1 MLTKEQKLYRK
12 ILWFEKRT
20 RHDIDCFELL
30 QPQRKVSEHSRYK
43 SGVFYSEKSKR
54 WIQYESGLELNF
66 IMQLEQMKN
75 VLFYYEQ
82 PVRISYRRGSKKQ
95 MYTPDFG
102 LYLDTKEFVLVEIK
116 DLTSMLEDRVQLK
129 VEALMDFCSKKGFG
143 LLFFDGRYT
152 FDRLLKIKNNRKLE
166 KAIMEALDTSVLR
179 KKQCDEI
186 IKNCNSTHNELLKVI
201 IRQGLRFKA
210 FPFKLQSGSRNQMF
224 RRVFVEKMR
233 YDDLVR
239 EKLLEFKNRYMY
251 GKPESEGS

>member
-186 IKNCNSTHNELLKVI
+186 IKKCNSTHNELLKVI

-210 FPFKLQSGSRNQMF
+210 FPFKLQSGSRNLMF

-239 EKLLEFKNRYMY
+239 EKLIEFKNRYMC